1 MLSRKYYELIA
12 RLIKENSELV
22 NDTIVDE
29 DGIKSMVIN
38 KEGFINDLSSAF
50 EDDNSLFIRH
60 RFIDKC
66 R

>member
-12 RLIKENSELV
+12 KVIRDNSVELV
-22 NDTIVDE
+22 ATD
-29 DGIKSMVIN
+29 DGEVKDYVIKSKLVN
-38 KEGFINDLSSAF
+38 ALSSAF